1 MKRRLQGI
9 IFVGVLTLSA
19 CATTP
24 YTLVIP
30 RENQQYDTIGMGKT
44 RVAALSK
51 AMQGAEQYCKNQ
63 RATPVVV
70 NEQVKYNGVISEQTG
85 RVVEQVGAVVGA
97 ITGVASPQLARDDD
111 YEVSLRFRCAKP

>member
-1 MKRRLQGI
+1 MHLLRTSTLI
-9 IFVGVLTLSA
+9 AGVLTLTA

-24 YTLVIP
+24 QTLVIP
-30 RENQQYDTIGMGKT
+30 RENQQYDTVGMGKS
-44 RVAALSK
+44 RVIALGK

-70 NEQVKYNGVISEQTG
+70 DEQVKYHGVISEQTG

-111 YEVSLRFRCAKP
+111 YEVNLRFRCQR

>member
-1 MKRRLQGI
+1 MNLRNASILLA
-9 IFVGVLTLSA
+9 GVLTLTA

-24 YTLVIP
+24 STLVIP

-44 RVAALSK
+44 RVAAMSK

-70 NEQVKYNGVISEQTG
+70 GEQVKYNGVISEQTG

-111 YEVSLRFRCAKP
+111 YEVSIRFRCQR